1 MPGAAG
7 GRPGASLP
15 VRRFAR
21 RLCCEAGLPVGS
33 GRGLCVGRGGSCAA
47 VGRAGSFAAGVS
59 AAVGLAGLARRW
71 PALPGPGW
79 PALGGAFAQRGGLAL
94 RRAFRG
100 ARGRGS
106 VVHCLQWCASGVRRG
121 GLCRRG
127 LPCRGRGGLRWAGP
141 LRSAV
146 RGALSCMGR
155 AAGVRPAGGKQQS
168 YKYSKKSMSR
178 KHQSQ
183 HPLTTT
189 RNFSSSFP
197 ESLSG

>member
-1 MPGAAG
+1 MRCWPAVGLCAVGLPG
-7 GRPGASLP
+7 
-15 VRRFAR
+15 RRFAR
-21 RLCCEAGLPVGS
+21 RWAWAGAVPWWPADGAGPRPLRGPGRVLRGGGLPCR
-33 GRGLCVGRGGSCAA
+33 GRGR
-47 VGRAGSFAAGVS
+47 GSFAAGAS
-59 AAVGLAGLARRW
+59 AAVGLAGSFAVVACLAGVACAGAAGVAAGFSRGQ
-71 PALPGPGW
+71 GPGLGS
-79 PALGGAFAQRGGLAL
+79 ALLAMV
-94 RRAFRG
+94 RFRG
-100 ARGRGS
+100 AAR
-106 VVHCLQWCASGVRRG
+106 
-121 GLCRRG
+121 
-127 LPCRGRGGLRWAGP
+127 GP

-146 RGALSCMGR
+146 RCALSCMGR

>member
-1 MPGAAG
+1 MPCQGAG

-47 VGRAGSFAAGVS
+47 VACLAGAGVACVGRGLCAAGRAGVAAGFS
-59 AAVGLAGLARRW
+59 RGQ
-71 PALPGPGW
+71 GPGLGS
-79 PALGGAFAQRGGLAL
+79 ALLAVV
-94 RRAFRG
+94 RFRG
-100 ARGRGS
+100 AAR
-106 VVHCLQWCASGVRRG
+106 
-121 GLCRRG
+121 
-127 LPCRGRGGLRWAGP
+127 GP

-189 RNFSSSFP
+189 RNFTSFFP
-197 ESLSG
+197 EKATGVAGKE

>member
-1 MPGAAG
+1 MPGAGGEPAGEALCAAALLRGGLAG
-7 GRPGASLP
+7 GVGPRPLRGP
-15 VRRFAR
+15 
-21 RLCCEAGLPVGS
+21 
-33 GRGLCVGRGGSCAA
+33 GRGPL
-47 VGRAGSFAAGVS
+47 
-59 AAVGLAGLARRW
+59 LPGLARRW
-71 PALPGPGW
+71 PALPGPG
-79 PALGGAFAQRGGLAL
+79 AGGRGRACRGGSCAAVACLAGVACAGAAGVAAGFSRGQGPGL
-94 RRAFRG
+94 GSALLAVVRCRG
-100 ARGRGS
+100 AAR
-106 VVHCLQWCASGVRRG
+106 
-121 GLCRRG
+121 
-127 LPCRGRGGLRWAGP
+127 GP

>member
-1 MPGAAG
+1 MFFKYNQFCSALPGRGLAVLACRGALRGGAAG
-7 GRPGASLP
+7 
-15 VRRFAR
+15 
-21 RLCCEAGLPVGS
+21 EAL
-33 GRGLCVGRGGSCAA
+33 CAA
-47 VGRAGSFAAGVS
+47 VGLGGCRAVVACRWGRAEAFAWAG
-59 AAVGLAGLARRW
+59 AGLARRW

-121 GLCRRG
+121 GLCAAR
-127 LPCRGRGGLRWAGP
+127 
-141 LRSAV
+141 
-146 RGALSCMGR
+146 
-155 AAGVRPAGGKQQS
+155 AGVRCLAWAGGAGGAGVPVCGLPGGKQQS

-189 RNFSSSFP
+189 RNFTSFFP

>member
-33 GRGLCVGRGGSCAA
+33 GRCLCVGRGGSCAA
-47 VGRAGSFAAGVS
+47 VACLAGAAG
-59 AAVGLAGLARRW
+59 AGPLLPGLARRW
-71 PALPGPGW
+71 AWRGPLPSW
-79 PALGGAFAQRGGLAL
+79 PALGPGPLAL

-121 GLCRRG
+121 GLCAARAGVRCLAWAV
-127 LPCRGRGGLRWAGP
+127 LPVVP
-141 LRSAV
+141 V
-146 RGALSCMGR
+146 VPV
-155 AAGVRPAGGKQQS
+155 VRPAGGKQQS

-189 RNFSSSFP
+189 RNFTSFFP
-197 ESLSG
+197 EKATGVASKE